1 MNNGGRR
8 EVDDQRQAVDAPHH
22 HYVADVRT
30 SAQVASQ
37 SSPFARTCPVGRQ
50 VLTTSAGMPIIASAP
65 VCGRQR
71 RAGRRAQVISTTS
84 TEIPPITTTHF
95 TETG

>member
-30 SAQVASQ
+30 SVGSQ
-37 SSPFARTCPVGRQ
+37 SSPFARTCPVGGGA
-50 VLTTSAGMPIIASAP
+50 AG
-65 VCGRQR
+65 C
-71 RAGRRAQVISTTS
+71 
-84 TEIPPITTTHF
+84 
-95 TETG
+95 